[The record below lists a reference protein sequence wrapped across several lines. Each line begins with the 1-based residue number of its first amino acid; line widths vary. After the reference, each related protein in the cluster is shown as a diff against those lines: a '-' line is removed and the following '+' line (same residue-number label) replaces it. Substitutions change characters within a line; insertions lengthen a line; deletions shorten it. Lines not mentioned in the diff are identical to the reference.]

1 VPYAARFSAM
11 PQTHEIFARM
21 PPEVAAQ
28 LFTHLHDKEKALYK
42 ATIETLAKQRKL
54 RPVFVERKPRDERFA
69 WLREAIA
76 RKQNESVG
84 AHLLQI
90 WFVGAQS
97 KLLCDFLDAL
107 GIKHDENGT
116 IEELPP
122 APEKEALRK
131 AVDECLAKHDPKVVA
146 VYLHAFQALDE
157 KGWPTLGELLV
168 EDSRLHL

>member
-1 VPYAARFSAM
+1 M
-11 PQTHEIFARM
+11 PDSHDVFAHM

-28 LFTHLHDKEKALYK
+28 LFTFLHDKEKALYK
-42 ATIETLAKQRKL
+42 ATLDTLAKQRKL
-54 RPVFVERKPRDERFA
+54 RPVFVERKPREERFV
-69 WLREAIA
+69 WLRETLAK
-76 RKQNESVG
+76 KQNENVG
-84 AHLLQI
+84 AQLLQI

-97 KLLCDFLDAL
+97 QLLCDFLDAL

-116 IEELPP
+116 INDLPP

-168 EDSRLHL
+168 EDSRLRL

>member
-1 VPYAARFSAM
+1 MGIILRGLGDAQKKIQLSFVSHSPTKALRRFSREEDCIGRSVPYAARFSAM

-97 KLLCDFLDAL
+97 KFLCDFL
-107 GIKHDENGT
+107 H
-116 IEELPP
+116 
-122 APEKEALRK
+122 
-131 AVDECLAKHDPKVVA
+131 
-146 VYLHAFQALDE
+146 
-157 KGWPTLGELLV
+157 
-168 EDSRLHL
+168 